1 MVSTRWTYR
10 NLEGFFCVAQNN
22 LAQSYFV
29 FRQFLVCFSVK
40 VTGMQCM
47 FSLVVLLFDFT
58 WFRSDSNGKHTGPVW
73 QLKWIE
79 KDRGHGEEKTEVLVS
94 VSTDGRVTQ
103 WSIRKGFES
112 YGWLYLDFMHVLFLL
127 TNWMFGFRQIWW
139 NWSGL
144 RARRTQAKR
153 RRRKHWFRR
162 TLPVFASTSTSTT
175 PTCKSLSHALN
186 VSNEVTSLHVGT
198 PAL

>member
-1 MVSTRWTYR
+1 
-10 NLEGFFCVAQNN
+10 
-22 LAQSYFV
+22 
-29 FRQFLVCFSVK
+29 
-40 VTGMQCM
+40 M

-112 YGWLYLDFMHVLFLL
+112 YGKLYLHVLH
-127 TNWMFGFRQIWW
+127 RY
-139 NWSGL
+139 SL
-144 RARRTQAKR
+144 RLYFTER
-153 RRRKHWFRR
+153 
-162 TLPVFASTSTSTT
+162 
-175 PTCKSLSHALN
+175 C
-186 VSNEVTSLHVGT
+186 
-198 PAL
+198 